1 MKNEQNTTQDFNDQE
16 FISDE
21 PNFGADERF
30 EGADPTTDKVSDEAL
45 ADAVNPAAASE
56 ETDWKDKYMRL
67 SAEFDNF
74 RKRTLKE
81 KLDLISTGGEDVI
94 VPILSVLDDFDR
106 AVDAMEKSDDISS
119 AREGMKLIRQRL
131 VDTLKQKGVCE
142 IASNGEP
149 FDTDLHEAV
158 TKFPSEDQKGKVID
172 TVQKGYKM
180 KDKVIR
186 FCKVVVGE

>member
-1 MKNEQNTTQDFNDQE
+1 MKNEKDMPEAIEAEE
-16 FISDE
+16 FIESE
-21 PNFGADERF
+21 PNAKADERF
-30 EGADPTTDKVSDEAL
+30 EGDSKEADKMSDSP
-45 ADAVNPAAASE
+45 VNPSASAE

-81 KLDLISTGGEDVI
+81 KMDLLAFGGEDVI
-94 VPILSVLDDFDR
+94 VAILPVLDDFERAIEAMDR
-106 AVDAMEKSDDISS
+106 SDNIES
-119 AREGMKLIRQRL
+119 ARQGMHLIHQKL
-131 VDTLKQKGVCE
+131 VDTLQKKGVACIE
-142 IASNGEP
+142 SNGAD

-172 TVQKGYKM
+172 TVQKGYKL

>member
-1 MKNEQNTTQDFNDQE
+1 MKNEKDIPEEVDFHE
-16 FISDE
+16 FTGEE
-21 PNFGADERF
+21 PDFGADEKC
-30 EGADPTTDKVSDEAL
+30 EGGNEDTDRLSEESA
-45 ADAVNPAAASE
+45 NPSAATD

-81 KLDLISTGGEDVI
+81 KMDLIAFGGEDVI
-94 VPILSVLDDFDR
+94 VAVLPVLDDFERAIEAMDR
-106 AVDAMEKSDDISS
+106 SDNIES
-119 AREGMKLIRQRL
+119 ARQGMHLIHQKL
-131 VDTLKQKGVCE
+131 VDTLQKKGVACIE
-142 IASNGEP
+142 STGAD

-172 TVQKGYKM
+172 TIQKGYKL

>member
-1 MKNEQNTTQDFNDQE
+1 MKKEQETNQTFEDQE
-16 FISDE
+16 FISDQ
-21 PNFGADERF
+21 PNFEADERF
-30 EGADPTTDKVSDEAL
+30 EGPDRETDKVTDGEL
-45 ADAVNPAAASE
+45 ADAVNPAAVSE

-81 KLDLISTGGEDVI
+81 KMELLTMGGEDV
-94 VPILSVLDDFDR
+94 VVSILSVLDDFDR
-106 AVDAMEKSDDISS
+106 AVDAMDKSDDIGS

-142 IASNGEP
+142 IASNGED

-158 TKFPSEDQKGKVID
+158 TRFPSEDQKGKVID